1 MGAQK
6 IFPKQRPLVFLCKNK
21 SCELKIDVPK
31 VPVDVTLETMQ
42 RDIDIGW
49 RRHFFCCPVLTIIQD
64 SCIVQSLLA
73 PFPTIIPQILWEVL
87 HWSVCFMHADDFY
100 FHFFMGGFSIWNKI
114 CSKACTTTKDFSI
127 ESKASVLMSGDL
139 QTIETIQDISFIRTN
154 WTAKSNQ
161 VQ

>member
-1 MGAQK
+1 MWVKNRCSQSSCGCDTGNNAARHWHRLEET
-6 IFPKQRPLVFLCKNK
+6 FFLL
-21 SCELKIDVPK
+21 SCFNYNSGFVHCTK
-31 VPVDVTLETMQ
+31 
-42 RDIDIGW
+42 
-49 RRHFFCCPVLTIIQD
+49 FA
-64 SCIVQSLLA
+64 S

-114 CSKACTTTKDFSI
+114 CSKACTTTKGFSI